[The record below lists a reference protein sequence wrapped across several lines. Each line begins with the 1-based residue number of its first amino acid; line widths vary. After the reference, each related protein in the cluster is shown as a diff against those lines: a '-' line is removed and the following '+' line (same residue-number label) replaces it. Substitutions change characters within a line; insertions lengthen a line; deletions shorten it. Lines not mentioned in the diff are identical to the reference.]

1 MPDINNAERQ
11 AINDFEFGT
20 TGALHT
26 LFAWE
31 TSMSILLCR
40 LFLLAIGSMPLGA
53 GAADLATVVSLRD
66 RGAET
71 YYVEAGFLGGVADEF
86 MVDTGSGY
94 LVINE
99 VTLAALKQH
108 RQASYVRTVSGI
120 MANGAQMT
128 VPVYRVDGFRV
139 GCCCVVQ
146 NIEAAVFPGTRRQIL
161 GLSALK
167 KLAPF
172 ALSVEPAHLTLSNCE
187 AQSADTDELAS
198 DPAAALAANR

>member
-1 MPDINNAERQ
+1 
-11 AINDFEFGT
+11 
-20 TGALHT
+20 
-26 LFAWE
+26 
-31 TSMSILLCR
+31 MSILLST
-40 LFLLAIGSMPLGA
+40 LFVLAIGSLPGVA
-53 GAADLATVVSLRD
+53 GAAELATVVPLRD

-71 YYVEAGFLGGVADEF
+71 YYVEAGFVGGVADEF

-99 VTLAALKQH
+99 VTLEALKQD

-120 MANGAQMT
+120 MANGARTT
-128 VPVYRVDGFRV
+128 VPIYRVDGFHV
-139 GCCCVVQ
+139 GCCCGVQ

-172 ALSVEPAHLTLSNCE
+172 ALSVEPARLTLSNCV
-187 AQSADTDELAS
+187 AQTAAIGALAS
-198 DPAAALAANR
+198 DPTAVLAANR